1 MIKDDVLIL
10 TANFGSGHVSVA
22 NAINEQLKIYDNDLN
37 IKVVDVVEICSPH
50 LTDEVY
56 KAYEILVKNTQDIY
70 NYFYKKKANKQTMM
84 DKIIYKMYLS
94 KMAKYIQET
103 NPKIIISTFPMCSG
117 FVSMYKEKY
126 KSEIPFITCITDIV
140 DNFEWIYPNTDKYM
154 VATQSVKSKL
164 VAKGI
169 DCNTIQVTGIP
180 VRKKFSDK
188 SSIDI
193 KKKYGIK
200 NSEFVILMMGG
211 GLGLLPEDDEIYTY
225 LDNLEN
231 VKTVVITG
239 KNKEK
244 FNYLTKKMNLK
255 NTIVKGFT
263 DEIDELMNNAD
274 LLITKPGG
282 VSTFEAIH
290 SEIPMLINNPTL
302 AQEIENANFIENSGI
317 GMIARNSDEIKDM
330 VEKFIISDKLK
341 EELKKNIKEIKKQ
354 LDTDMLIDYI
364 ENIDQKSIV

>member
-94 KMAKYIQET
+94 RMARYIQER

-126 KSEIPFITCITDIV
+126 RSEIPFITCITDIV
-140 DNFEWIYPNTDKYM
+140 DNLEWIYPNTDKYM
-154 VATQSVKSKL
+154 VATESIKSKL
-164 VAKGI
+164 VYKGI
-169 DCNTIQVTGIP
+169 DSNNIEVTGIP
-180 VRKKFSDK
+180 VRKKFLVK
-188 SSIDI
+188 SEIDI

-231 VKTVVITG
+231 VKTIVITG

-244 FNYLTKKMNLK
+244 FNYLMDKMNLK

-263 DEIDELMNNAD
+263 DEIDEFMNNAD

-290 SEIPMLINNPTL
+290 CEIPMLINEPTL
-302 AQEIENANFIENSGI
+302 AQEIENANFIENSEI
-317 GMIARNSDEIKDM
+317 GMIVRNSEDLKNKVQE
-330 VEKFIISDKLK
+330 FILDDKLK
-341 EELKKNIKEIKKQ
+341 RELKDNIKNIKNQ
-354 LDTDMLIDYI
+354 LDMDMLIEYI